1 MNEISRIHIAK
12 VPYDIEIGA
21 KKEIEKY
28 VGDLEAYSD
37 DKELLQDIE
46 IRITELLE
54 IRGVRSNGVITHDD
68 IVAIREQLGEPRE
81 FMGESDASLSPEMEL
96 SGDATRK
103 LYRNTDSAVFGGV
116 LSGVASFFRINPLW
130 IRLIFIIL
138 MFASAGA
145 VVLVYVLLWIAL
157 PPART
162 AAEKLQMAGRPVT
175 LGSIRELNE
184 DQSGLAEHYRRAEMV
199 RRSGII
205 ALGILSTLAAVGAVI
220 ATVGAGISLPLLKAS
235 ILVDADWPLIAAFVL
250 AMVSGLL
257 LASLFSIGAYAA
269 FARKF
274 TKRLLV
280 SVIGIVV
287 AGIVAFG
294 AAIGLV
300 GYQSW
305 LITSQIRENT
315 ISVPGDF
322 SNVKTLV
329 VETGVGTHVEYIIDD
344 SPRMTL
350 RSLPEENQPIIS
362 VNGATATLRFAPSS
376 GVRLSHGPVLLR
388 VYGPALDSL
397 IAKNSTVNVLAG
409 TSASLSIETIG
420 NGSSVSLEGGVF
432 DRLRLKAGGQTM
444 ISASYASVATGEV
457 DMHSDSHVS
466 LGTVKSLSV
475 TQPSSCPSSQ
485 STQLNV
491 EAVTS
496 GVFAYN
502 GESQVAKTYDSHCG
516 RVVVG
521 ADEQRSSYHSQNGNE
536 RFGDNHNN

>member
-81 FMGESDASLSPEMEL
+81 FMGESDTSLSPEMEL

-184 DQSGLAEHYRRAEMV
+184 DQSGLAEHYRRAETV

-235 ILVDADWPLIAAFVL
+235 ILVDADWPLITAFVL

-280 SVIGIVV
+280 SVMGIVV

-329 VETGVGTHVEYIIDD
+329 AETGVGTHVEYIIDD

-376 GVRLSHGPVLLR
+376 GARLSHGPVLLR

-397 IAKNSTVNVLAG
+397 IAKNSTVNVLAN
-409 TSASLSIETIG
+409 TAASLSIETIG

-444 ISASYASVATGEV
+444 ISASYASVAAGEV
-457 DMHSDSHVS
+457 DMNSDSHVS
-466 LGTVKSLSV
+466 LGTVRSLSV
-475 TQPSSCPSSQ
+475 MQPSSCPSSQ

-521 ADEQRSSYHSQNGNE
+521 ADEQRSSYYSQNGNE
-536 RFGDNHNN
+536 RFGDSHNN